1 LEHLVAKHIN
11 LNSHNCIAMAAEG
24 ALSSIVAN
32 TCSTNFYRFCQHWQ
46 KKGAASSP
54 CDVCV
59 SLELHSRS
67 IASNF
72 CPSVSHLFA
81 AAAAAA
87 AAAAGC
93 LLLLAAALIIAAATY
108 QLWCNFPGREEQATR
123 EGRQFK
129 ATWCCILDD
138 CSPKPSG
145 LERPTYFWFEV

>member
-1 LEHLVAKHIN
+1 
-11 LNSHNCIAMAAEG
+11 MAAEG

-72 CPSVSHLFA
+72 CPSVSPFLLQP
-81 AAAAAA
+81 
-87 AAAAGC
+87 
-93 LLLLAAALIIAAATY
+93 LLLLLGAA
-108 QLWCNFPGREEQATR
+108 
-123 EGRQFK
+123 
-129 ATWCCILDD
+129 CCCL
-138 CSPKPSG
+138 P
-145 LERPTYFWFEV
+145 LL